1 LITWPRQA
9 FLSAS
14 HAMKH
19 LRFRP
24 ELTAL
29 FVACITPLAHAAD
42 GAALFKQ
49 HCALCHGKDGKANT
63 PVARKFGAKDLS
75 LSKTEDAE
83 VTRQIREGKR
93 DDKGKQLMPPFGEKL
108 SAEDITAL
116 VGTVK
121 AFRQP

>member
-1 LITWPRQA
+1 MARP
-9 FLSAS
+9 
-14 HAMKH
+14 AMKR
-19 LRFRP
+19 LSVYLSLP
-24 ELTAL
+24 ALLATASAQ
-29 FVACITPLAHAAD
+29 FAHAAD

-63 PVARKFGAKDLS
+63 PVAKKFGAKDLS
-75 LSKTEDAE
+75 ASKTEDAE
-83 VTRQIREGKR
+83 ITRQIREGKR
-93 DDKGKQLMPPFGEKL
+93 DEKGKQLMPPFAEKL

>member
-1 LITWPRQA
+1 
-9 FLSAS
+9 
-14 HAMKH
+14 MKFSR
-19 LRFRP
+19 LCLLP
-24 ELTAL
+24 VIA
-29 FVACITPLAHAAD
+29 ACVVSDLAAAD

-63 PVARKFGAKDLS
+63 PVAKKFGAKNLS

-83 VTRQIREGKR
+83 ITRQIREGKR
-93 DDKGKQLMPPFGEKL
+93 DEKGKQLMPPFGEKL

-116 VGTVK
+116 VGAVK

>member
-1 LITWPRQA
+1 
-9 FLSAS
+9 
-14 HAMKH
+14 MKQ
-19 LRFRP
+19 LRIGLG
-24 ELTAL
+24 LTAL
-29 FVACITPLAHAAD
+29 FAALAAPLAHAAD
-42 GAALFKQ
+42 GPALFKQ
-49 HCALCHGKDGKANT
+49 NCALCHGKDGKANT

-75 LSKTEDAE
+75 VSKTEDAE
-83 VTRQIREGKR
+83 IARQIRDGKR